1 MSYVDTL
8 EKILDSKDVTSG
20 GGTASAIAGAMA
32 CGLIG
37 MAARLSLMKS
47 YGLDDRK
54 YLELAEELD
63 EMNFLLLRGAQEDL
77 NAYGIICTAM
87 KLPRDN
93 EEEITLRQKTIQE
106 AGINAATIL
115 RDNGDLCMKVLKIG
129 LMLKGNSD
137 VNAAADLQVG
147 ISLAEAGI
155 LGCAEGIRVTLPLI
169 KDSDIVKAFKEDIDK
184 LKEKDNY
191 YERIYSGRQH

>member
-20 GGTASAIAGAMA
+20 GGAASAMAGAMA

-37 MAARLSLMKS
+37 MTARLSLMKC
-47 YGLDDRK
+47 YGLDDRQ
-54 YLELAEELD
+54 YLELADELD
-63 EMNFLLLRGAQEDL
+63 AMGLRLLRGAQEDTK
-77 NAYGIICTAM
+77 AYGVICSAM
-87 KLPRDN
+87 KLPKGT
-93 EEEITLRQKTIQE
+93 EEEMTLRQKTIE
-106 AGINAATIL
+106 DAGISAAAIL
-115 RDNGDLCMKVLKIG
+115 RDNGYLCMKVLKIG

-137 VNAAADLQVG
+137 VNAAADLHVG
-147 ISLAEAGI
+147 ISLAETGI
-155 LGCAEGIRVTLPLI
+155 LGCAEGVRVALPLI
-169 KDSDIVKAFKEDIDK
+169 KDTDIVKAFKEDIDK